1 MFGVIVEII
10 VWNYVWDHCRYY
22 SLESVLKFMFG
33 SIAKFISRL
42 FFSKSMLNSLAA
54 KTIQEHIIDKG
65 LIDLLATSPT

>member
-1 MFGVIVEII
+1 
-10 VWNYVWDHCRYY
+10 
-22 SLESVLKFMFG
+22 MFG